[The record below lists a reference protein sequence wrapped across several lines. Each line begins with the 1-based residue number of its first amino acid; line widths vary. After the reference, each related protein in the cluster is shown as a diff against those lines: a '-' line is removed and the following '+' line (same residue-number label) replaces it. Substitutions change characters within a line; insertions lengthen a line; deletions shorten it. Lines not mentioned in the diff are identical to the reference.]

1 MMKLVSHA
9 PVDAA
14 ADQVE
19 CVKEISTVAMDLSF
33 RKISGQNAI

>member
-19 CVKEISTVAMDLSF
+19 FITEIVMAMDLS
-33 RKISGQNAI
+33 